1 MKTNNNIPNITKED
15 TKKYAYTVVGTIKS
29 IVNKALAEVIFE
41 IEEKMYSHEAQTTEA
56 LNSYHENAQCTIVFN
71 QGDITKPIITGIIQ
85 EDNATPLVLSC
96 EDGILLE
103 SGSVQI
109 TLEPTGV
116 LNLQAPLIN
125 SQAYGPYRIKG
136 ASVKI
141 N

>member
-1 MKTNNNIPNITKED
+1 LKTNKNIPNITKED

-56 LNSYHENAQCTIVFN
+56 LNSYHENVQCTIVFN

-116 LNLQAPLIN
+116 LNLQAHLIN